1 MLEMLTI
8 IEIKLEIS
16 VNSFNSLKLEIPTD
30 IFVQNCLVNS
40 LIIKFEF
47 YLFFISHNMVIKG
60 QSDRTLHTL

>member
-16 VNSFNSLKLEIPTD
+16 VNSLKLEIPTD
-30 IFVQNCLVNS
+30 IFVQNSLVNS

-47 YLFFISHNMVIKG
+47 YLFFSY
-60 QSDRTLHTL
+60 HTIW